1 MTDLRDLLGLAPNG
15 RVALLESLLA
25 GRSSIDE
32 LVSASALPRRDVEE
46 LTAALPEDF
55 AAELASYRVSRP
67 VVRDTRELERV
78 AASLIAGVPAPLKRL
93 DHVQATPETL
103 VRRVTWLTERFD
115 LRGRTVLFA
124 GDHDLTSLLLGRVV
138 PSEVSLVVADI
149 DDRLLSYVDSAGGGR
164 VRGAWADFRF
174 GLPPSL
180 AQAADVVVTD
190 PPYTPEGIG
199 LFLSRSLEALRRD
212 EPDARIVIAY
222 GHSRRRPDLG
232 VAVQREILARDVAI
246 DAMLPAFSRY
256 DGAQAV
262 GSASDWYCCQ
272 PTPKAFRRSSGGAAS
287 APGIYTHGAQSVE
300 SGVSSPASLPDLGLS
315 GSSLGLVTPGAAP
328 AGEWAVTVGLGKLLA
343 DGVHPSVT
351 ARASQ
356 FVVDLRDDPG
366 PWLLRAMLALNA
378 GRAVFV
384 VPRGQE
390 IPSGDL
396 LSAKYSS
403 ISSARVGEDLVAVRC
418 TLAPDAPDSSAG
430 PAVSLARF
438 VARRAHGKLRNTWR
452 EGLTRTGLT
461 KRDAATRADEAAA
474 AAGLTAA
481 DLSLRLIDLPAT
493 RFPAL
498 YDALRASAAG
508 FTGGRA

>member
-1 MTDLRDLLGLAPNG
+1 MSILGLAPAG
-15 RVALLESLLA
+15 RVAVLEALVA

-46 LTAALPEDF
+46 FLASLPADYP
-55 AAELASYRVSRP
+55 AELAAYRASRP
-67 VVRDTRELERV
+67 VVPPDARDI

-124 GDHDLTSLLLGRVV
+124 GDHDLTSLLLARVM
-138 PSEVSLVVADI
+138 PSDVSLVVADI
-149 DDRLLSYVDSAGGGR
+149 DERLLSYIDSAGGGR

-190 PPYTPEGIG
+190 PPYTPEGVG

-212 EPDARIVIAY
+212 EPEGRIIIAY

-262 GSASDWYCCQ
+262 GSASDWYSCQ
-272 PTPKAFRRSSGGAAS
+272 PTPKAFRRFSGGS

-315 GSSLGLVTPGAAP
+315 GAPAGLVAPGAAP

-343 DGVHPSVT
+343 DGVHPSVV
-351 ARASQ
+351 ARAEE

-378 GRAVFV
+378 EHAVFV
-384 VPRGQE
+384 VPRRHEAVAGLKSVDLLRAKYAALSSSV
-390 IPSGDL
+390 SGDATVIRGSL
-396 LSAKYSS
+396 A
-403 ISSARVGEDLVAVRC
+403 GESGDPVLE
-418 TLAPDAPDSSAG
+418 
-430 PAVSLARF
+430 LARF
-438 VARRAHGKLRNTWR
+438 VTRRAHGKLRNTWR
-452 EGLTRTGLT
+452 EGLIAHGTPGGAGGSPLT
-461 KRDAATRADEAAA
+461 KREASARVDDAAA
-474 AAGLTAA
+474 AAGLGAA
-481 DLSLRLIDLPAT
+481 DLSLRLIDLPAA

-498 YDALRASAAG
+498 YEALRASGASSAS
-508 FTGGRA
+508 

>member
-1 MTDLRDLLGLAPNG
+1 MSVLGLAPAG
-15 RVALLESLLA
+15 RVAVLEALLA
-25 GRSSIDE
+25 GRSSIED
-32 LVSASALPRRDVEE
+32 LVAASALPRRDVEE
-46 LTAALPEDF
+46 FLASLPADPAAL
-55 AAELASYRVSRP
+55 LSSYRSSRP
-67 VVRDTRELERV
+67 RVADPGDLERV

-124 GDHDLTSLLLGRVV
+124 GDHDLTSLLLARVV

-272 PTPKAFRRSSGGAAS
+272 PTPKAFRRSPGGAAS

-356 FVVDLRDDPG
+356 FVVDLRADPG

-396 LSAKYSS
+396 LPAKYSS
-403 ISSARVGEDLVAVRC
+403 ISSARVGDLVAVRC
-418 TLAPDAPDSSAG
+418 TLAPDPPGSSAG
-430 PAVSLARF
+430 PAVNLARF

-481 DLSLRLIDLPAT
+481 DLSLRLIDLPAA